1 MELNELKS
9 TWNTVKT
16 PVISTSEI
24 HSMLSENK
32 HPVLKGI
39 RKQLTLEIIGWGIL
53 VTCYY
58 SMFDGDKKPVWIN
71 IFLVLSILLP
81 VIHNLMGYRFSKYL
95 VQGTNIQESLKNYL
109 YKVKIYAIVSVISR
123 QTYLIGL
130 LLFFTYGLSFNN
142 SKYISL
148 VVIGLIFII
157 QLVVIV
163 GIWAKRLKS
172 LGNSL
177 NYFS

>member
-1 MELNELKS
+1 MN
-9 TWNTVKT
+9 
-16 PVISTSEI
+16 IS
-24 HSMLSENK
+24 
-32 HPVLKGI
+32 
-39 RKQLTLEIIGWGIL
+39 
-53 VTCYY
+53 
-58 SMFDGDKKPVWIN
+58 
-71 IFLVLSILLP
+71 
-81 VIHNLMGYRFSKYL
+81 
-95 VQGTNIQESLKNYL
+95 SL
-109 YKVKIYAIVSVISR
+109 IYAIVSVISR
-123 QTYLIGL
+123 QIYLIGL